1 MNSKSAIHISD
12 IQPSDSIPFGSP
24 YWVDTKPNKKFTI
37 YKIFQQIWKWAKV
50 LIFLFM
56 MLMGLWGCFQTMI
69 DPKTLQNPSIGMG
82 LEYGFPFG
90 TTCDFR
96 FDLQMHPDAS
106 QYNSFI
112 KWSCQAG
119 DAGYG
124 PFYGLFVWPFAWT
137 VNNFI
142 YVTRNW
148 VAGLNVFVAI
158 FLLLLIIRLLT
169 LAISFKSTFQN
180 ERMSEIQSQVAQ
192 INAKYKDLNDMQ
204 SKQMKQKEIMDLYKK
219 NNIKPLA
226 AFSQMFLTLPIFLIV
241 YKIITIV
248 RPIKVTNLFNI
259 WNFASTP
266 TSQIFSNFTNGGWTY
281 IFFLFLVITAQ
292 IASML
297 FPKILAKKRTSRN
310 NNISSISRQQAKKN
324 DKTQYIFMGV
334 MCIMV
339 IFSAVGVGVYWFL
352 NSLFAMLQS
361 WVIHLIIL
369 QRKQNPK
376 STIVTDFKI

>member
-1 MNSKSAIHISD
+1 MNNKSVLHISD
-12 IQPSDSIPFGSP
+12 IQPSDSVPFGSP
-24 YWVDTKPNKKFTI
+24 YWVDVTPNKRIIPHTI
-37 YKIFQQIWKWAKV
+37 FKQIWKWVKV

-69 DPKTLQNPSIGMG
+69 DPKTAQNTSLGIG

-96 FDLQMHPDAS
+96 FDLQMHPDAN

-112 KWSCQAG
+112 NWSCEMG

-124 PFYGLFVWPFAWT
+124 PFYGLFIWPFAWM

-142 YVTRNW
+142 YITRDW
-148 VAGLNVFVAI
+148 AMGLNVLLAI

-180 ERMSEIQSQVAQ
+180 ERMSEIQSQVAA

-204 SKQMKQKEIMDLYKK
+204 SKQMKQREITDLYKK

-241 YKIITIV
+241 YKIISIV

-259 WNFASTP
+259 WNFALTP
-266 TSQIFSNFTNGGWTY
+266 TSQIFNNFTNGGWTY
-281 IFFLFLVITAQ
+281 VFFLLLVIASQ

-297 FPKILAKKRTSRN
+297 FPKILSKKRSSKN
-310 NNISSISRQQAKKN
+310 NNSSILNKQQRKKT

-352 NSLFAMLQS
+352 NSLFALLQT
-361 WVIHLIIL
+361 WIIHLIIL
-369 QRKQNPK
+369 RKKDKQK
-376 STIVTDFKI
+376 SSIVTNFKI

>member
-1 MNSKSAIHISD
+1 MKNKSALHIFD
-12 IQPSDSIPFGSP
+12 VQPSDSIPFGSP
-24 YWVDTKPNKKFTI
+24 FWVDTSPNKKINI
-37 YKIFQQIWKWAKV
+37 YKIFKQIWKWLKV

-56 MLMGLWGCFQTMI
+56 MLMGLWGCFQTMF
-69 DPKTLQNPSIGMG
+69 DAKTVQNASIGIG

-90 TTCDFR
+90 TTGDFR
-96 FDLQMHPDAS
+96 FDLQMHPDAN

-112 KWSCQAG
+112 NWSCQMG

-124 PFYGLFVWPFAWT
+124 PFYGLFIWPFAWI
-137 VNNFI
+137 VNNFV
-142 YVTRNW
+142 YVTKDW
-148 VAGLNVFVAI
+148 VAGLNVLVAI
-158 FLLLLIIRLLT
+158 FLLLLVIRILT

-180 ERMSEIQSQVAQ
+180 ERMSEVQSQVAE
-192 INAKYKDLNDMQ
+192 INAKYKDLNDVH

-259 WNFASTP
+259 WNFALTP
-266 TSQIFSNFTNGGWTY
+266 TSQIFSNFTNDGWTY
-281 IFFLFLVITAQ
+281 IFFLLLVIVAQ
-292 IASML
+292 IISML
-297 FPKILAKKRTSRN
+297 FPKILVKKRSQRN
-310 NNISSISRQQAKKN
+310 NGISSIARKQTKKN

-339 IFSAVGVGVYWFL
+339 VFSAVGVGVYWFL

-361 WVIHLIIL
+361 WVIHMIIIKKKQN
-369 QRKQNPK
+369 QRK
-376 STIVTDFKI
+376 TIVTDFKI